1 MCRLLQ
7 EGFVYHPADGA
18 CYELSTP
25 GPCDAAN
32 SGGCEAGTPCFM
44 RSMDTLQTECRCLP
58 RNSLTPDNKC
68 HQPYTRGPCDFGQW
82 WVFREAETAGQCEE
96 KKYCKRFDN
105 WHWWSPDQRCYRQ
118 FTQVYSKILT
128 QDILTQVY
136 TGSV

>member
-1 MCRLLQ
+1 MIGYLLLQ

-25 GPCDAAN
+25 GPCDADN

-82 WVFREAETAGQCEE
+82 WVFREGEAAGQCEE

-118 FTQVYSKILT
+118 FTQVFVIEER
-128 QDILTQVY
+128 
-136 TGSV
+136 